1 MASDY
6 LGRIKR
12 SVHLDK
18 ENGWIFGVCGGIANY
33 LRSDVAIVRVGVLIA
48 GLFFPKI
55 VAALYLVAWL
65 VLDDRGRTL
74 DQ

>member
-12 SVHLDK
+12 SIQLDK
-18 ENGWIFGVCGGIANY
+18 ENGWIFGICAGVANY
-33 LRSDVAIVRVGVLIA
+33 MRTDVAIVRVCVLIA
-48 GLFFPKI
+48 GLFLPKV

-65 VLDDRGRTL
+65 VLDDRSTTI

>member
-18 ENGWIFGVCGGIANY
+18 EHGWALGVCAGLANY
-33 LRSDVAIVRVGVLIA
+33 WRQDAAIVRVAVIVT
-48 GLFFPKI
+48 GLFLPKF
-55 VAALYLVAWL
+55 VAAAYLIAWL
-65 VLDDRGRTL
+65 VLDDRGAPLGR
-74 DQ
+74 